1 MPFLGARSKAMLQLC
16 DAKKISRI
24 EKTFSKGKILMSSQ
38 IARLN
43 AEIANLE
50 AEKERLQSQANNASS
65 QYNIGVFGV
74 IIGLLL
80 LFFTSVYWLG
90 GLLFLAGALTVF
102 TQGSKKRAAFRQ
114 IDNLRAQ
121 IKKKRNKIIDLAE

>member
-1 MPFLGARSKAMLQLC
+1 
-16 DAKKISRI
+16 
-24 EKTFSKGKILMSSQ
+24 MSGQ

-50 AEKERLQSQANNASS
+50 DEKERLQSQANNASS

-90 GLLFLAGALTVF
+90 GLLFLAGALAVF
-102 TQGSKKRAAFRQ
+102 TQGSKKRAAFRE
-114 IDNLRAQ
+114 IDNLRVQ
-121 IKKKRNKIIDLAE
+121 IKEKRNKIIDMAE